1 MLNAIA
7 TIKLN
12 IFVMNI
18 NPKRKALIHQ
28 VTEIQLVI
36 SFVSQLL
43 KLEEKLE
50 YCRCKLRLSPKNY
63 SSRKSEGLLHSVLEL
78 EVL

>member
-12 IFVMNI
+12 ICIMNI
-18 NPKRKALIHQ
+18 NPKRKALIHR
-28 VTEIQLVI
+28 VTEIKLAS

-50 YCRCKLRLSPKNY
+50 
-63 SSRKSEGLLHSVLEL
+63 
-78 EVL
+78 